1 MKPTFAAPC
10 LALVL
15 GVLGSQRL
23 VRASAFTFEN
33 GVYTLYPGNFSF
45 SAINDAGQ
53 IVGTNFSTQ
62 RGFLFANGVFT
73 TIPGTNP
80 IGINNVG
87 QILEFPNSSA
97 PGVLVTNGVSM
108 TLPNVPNTAFT
119 HYTGLNDA
127 GALVGFYET
136 LDGSTELGF
145 LYANGVFAAVSFPGS
160 FSTRAFGIND
170 AGQIVGMYFPNGPG
184 FVDGFLDSNGVFT
197 TIDVPGT
204 VSNIVWGIS
213 NSGYMVGT
221 SVGSFLYA
229 NGVFTTIQVPGAY
242 ETDVTGVNSA
252 GEVVGDYLTQT
263 PEPAPEP
270 TSLLLVAYGLAALAG
285 IGSLRGIFA
294 RRRRGGPYSN
304 PAPGED

>member
-1 MKPTFAAPC
+1 MKPTIAAPC

-53 IVGTNFSTQ
+53 IVGTNSSTQ
-62 RGFLFANGVFT
+62 RGFVFANGVFT

-80 IGINNVG
+80 VGINNPG
-87 QILEFPNSSA
+87 QILEGPNGSA

-136 LDGSTELGF
+136 LDGSAELGF
-145 LYANGVFAAVSFPGS
+145 LYANGLFATVSFPGS
-160 FSTRAFGIND
+160 FGTRAFGIND
-170 AGQIVGMYFPNGPG
+170 AGQIVGMYFPNGRFG

-204 VSNIVWGIS
+204 VNNIVWGIS

-221 SVGSFLYA
+221 SVGSFLYT

-252 GEVVGDYLTQT
+252 GEVVGGYLTNT

-270 TSLLLVAYGLAALAG
+270 TSLLLVAYGLTALAG
-285 IGSLRGIFA
+285 IGILRGISA
-294 RRRRGGPYSN
+294 RRRYL
-304 PAPGED
+304 APTSSVCS